1 MQTAEEYDYDWDSIA
16 LSAGALGAPGDDG
29 YTSHMDVEQ
38 EESEEDDDMETE
50 YGSLDLVNEDF
61 SVFEELNP
69 QEYDDYRFILLSESR
84 GVEHYIVRKLAWLR
98 SLPVTRDVWIGIQE
112 LFSMH
117 KSIQLGG
124 IETRKRAIDFLC
136 ARRRYHFWYDRGRVP
151 PGESLEE
158 SDMPDEWIAAHYGW
172 GEPTTFQP
180 GEDAGEIASWS
191 PSDAG
196 SRAEGERGETEDR
209 DDRPSPVVNDEA
221 TVSPSDGAAG
231 PSSTPGTTTAAPAVT
246 PKGKCGGKGRTVI
259 YYLVLLM
266 EIPAITGIKGRVLHM
281 SALDITHAIA
291 ICSSVSITFTSEAFH
306 GPSKT
311 WELPCRV
318 LLPCNIHILYI
329 HIYIYL

>member
-1 MQTAEEYDYDWDSIA
+1 
-16 LSAGALGAPGDDG
+16 
-29 YTSHMDVEQ
+29 
-38 EESEEDDDMETE
+38 
-50 YGSLDLVNEDF
+50 
-61 SVFEELNP
+61 
-69 QEYDDYRFILLSESR
+69 
-84 GVEHYIVRKLAWLR
+84 
-98 SLPVTRDVWIGIQE
+98 
-112 LFSMH
+112 MH

-124 IETRKRAIDFLC
+124 IETRKRAIDFLR

-231 PSSTPGTTTAAPAVT
+231 TSSTPGTTTAPVVA
-246 PKGKCGGKGRTVI
+246 KGKCGGKGRTVI
-259 YYLVLLM
+259 YYPDPPH
-266 EIPAITGIKGRVLHM
+266 E
-281 SALDITHAIA
+281 D
-291 ICSSVSITFTSEAFH
+291 EADGH
-306 GPSKT
+306 
-311 WELPCRV
+311 V
-318 LLPCNIHILYI
+318 
-329 HIYIYL
+329 